1 MKLHNLKTDYLGRN
15 VTFYES
21 IDSTQMEIW
30 RRIENKTI
38 KNGELI
44 LCQIQ
49 TNGIRDTWKKMAY
62 RRKK

>member
-1 MKLHNLKTDYLGRN
+1 MKLQNLKTDYLGRS

-44 LCQIQ
+44 VTQIQ
-49 TNGIRDTWKKMAY
+49 TNGIRNTWKKMAY
-62 RRKK
+62 RREK